1 MDRPGRSL
9 EAKHR
14 QTRVLEFVTDTK
26 EGVDP
31 TAAERACLDQLVV
44 GVQAQSRGRSSRGI
58 ASAVSRLVREGDLA
72 PGARLPTVRALAER
86 LGTSPTTVSEAW
98 HTLARSGLIDPKGR
112 LGTFVRDERRPVGSR
127 RYRTVTQRPSP
138 FRLDLSTGVPDPDL
152 LPDLRRAVERVS
164 RRSLTSSYLDE
175 PLLPALDE
183 TLRESWAFV
192 PEALTVVDGAMDAL
206 DRVLSAI
213 VRMGD
218 RVIVED
224 PSFPPVLDLL
234 DQLGVQSVG
243 VEVDDEGIVAS
254 SLAAALRLGPVAL
267 VTQPR
272 AQNPLGVST
281 SAVRAAALASLLAP
295 TNVVVIEDDH
305 AGDIAVAPLASIG
318 AHLPDRTV
326 LVRSFSK
333 SHGPDLRLAA
343 VGGSAAVITPLVER
357 RLLGPGWSSRLLQ
370 AVLLEMLRDSVNVA
384 AVRDARDEYA
394 RRRSAMVSA
403 LNNRGVTT
411 HGTDGINL
419 WVDVVDEKA
428 AALSLLVDGVGAAP
442 GSAFMLG
449 SPTQHHLRFTVGL
462 VSERFDQLA
471 DAIAS
476 AAGEAGAGRS

>member
-1 MDRPGRSL
+1 MEHS
-9 EAKHR
+9 
-14 QTRVLEFVTDTK
+14 
-26 EGVDP
+26 
-31 TAAERACLDQLVV
+31 AAERACLDLLVT
-44 GVQAQSRGRSSRGI
+44 GVQTQAHGRSSRGI
-58 ASAVSRLVREGDLA
+58 ASAISRLIRDGDLSA
-72 PGARLPTVRALAER
+72 GARLPTVRALADR

-127 RYRTVTQRPSP
+127 RYRTVTQRPSQ

-206 DRVLSAI
+206 DRVLSSI

-243 VEVDDEGIVAS
+243 VEVDDEGIIPS
-254 SLAAALRLGPVAL
+254 SLAAALRLAPVAM

-281 SAVRAAALASLLAP
+281 STARASSLAVLLAP
-295 TNVVVIEDDH
+295 TNVVIIEDDH

-318 AHLPDRTV
+318 VHLPDRTV

-343 VGGSAAVITPLVER
+343 VGGSAAVIAPLVER

-370 AVLLEMLRDSVNVA
+370 AVLLEMLRDPVNVA

-394 RRRSAMVSA
+394 RRRSAMVRA
-403 LNNRGVTT
+403 LTDRGMVT
-411 HGTDGINL
+411 HGFDGINL
-419 WVDVVDEKA
+419 WVNVADERA
-428 AALSLLVDGVGAAP
+428 AALSLLVDGIGAAP
-442 GSAFMLG
+442 GSAFTLA
-449 SPTQHHLRFTVGL
+449 SPVQHHLRFTVGL
-462 VSERFDQLA
+462 VAEGLDSLA
-471 DAIAS
+471 DAITRAAS
-476 AAGEAGAGRS
+476 EAATPNRR